1 MATVTTLNEALA
13 VLNEAYETLGYADA
27 GSNEITAA
35 NLDTYGALPAEQIN
49 RIFEQVNLIL
59 QQRFFF
65 NTFNS
70 EKNKFRAFVVDLI
83 DNGFGILDIYQKFL
97 AGASPMW
104 NENEQTI
111 ANDLVGRA
119 PDDVARKYHTKPM
132 EKQFKTTVDMREY
145 SKVFTA
151 TGLPKFIDVKL
162 ANLSTS
168 AEYWFMLQ
176 ILDELKTM
184 AGMGDVIADTAN
196 SLNNIEGIKSII
208 EGIRATA
215 EDMRMP
221 NNLYNKEGII
231 SMTDDENYLYLITTP
246 NYMERLRNKVF
257 AGAFNLSETDLP
269 FKTIYAPNG
278 TDLGTI
284 NGEKVLFWLIDR
296 RALVIGVKTWAV
308 SSFRVP
314 NTLYINHW
322 LSIEGIRSHNTFI
335 NCVAY
340 TGEYGDFADVTAYF
354 AANNYQSYTFKIN
367 DVAKEDEELYTVKPR
382 DILKVEFTGT
392 PTGGAISFVTTYL
405 NGEVEITH
413 FPNSTTSPITFTVP
427 EKAISVGVSGNFT

>member
-1 MATVTTLNEALA
+1 MPTVTTLNQALE
-13 VLNEAYETLGYADA
+13 VLNEAYEKLGYAPE
-27 GSNEITAA
+27 GTNEITAE

-49 RIFEQVNLIL
+49 KIFEQVNLIL

-65 NTFNS
+65 NTFNA
-70 EKNKFRAFVVDLI
+70 EKNEFRAFVVDLL
-83 DNGFGILDIYQKFL
+83 DNGFGILDVYQKFL

-104 NENEQTI
+104 NEDEQTI

-119 PDDVARKYHTKPM
+119 PDDVARKYHTNPM

-151 TGLPKFIDVKL
+151 NGLPKFIDVKL

-184 AGMGDVIADTAN
+184 ADMGDIVADTAN
-196 SLNNIEGIKSII
+196 SLNNIEGIKSLI

-221 NNLYNKEGII
+221 NNIYNKEGIV

-269 FKTIYAPNG
+269 FKTLYAPNG
-278 TDLGTI
+278 TDLGTV

-296 RALVIGVKTWAV
+296 RALVIGIRTWAV

-354 AANNYQSYTFKIN
+354 ASNNYGDYDFKIN
-367 DVAKEDEELYTVKPR
+367 GVSKEDETLYVVKPR
-382 DILKVEFTGT
+382 DILSVEFENE
-392 PTGGAISFVTTYL
+392 PRGGAISFATTYV

-413 FPNSTTSPITFTVP
+413 YPYTTPSPISFTVP